1 MVGKILGI
9 DWSRTTVP
17 DYEVIAKLEKIVQ
30 TNREFAQVSRKLSDS
45 IRLTPGNTPREM
57 KNIESIP
64 AGAGGCIGTG
74 RVDESLEEYDHQQ
87 QRSSSRR
94 NLYD

>member
-9 DWSRTTVP
+9 DWTKTSVP

-45 IRLTPGNTPREM
+45 VRCCPGQVETPRDSARTAATFPIGEM
-57 KNIESIP
+57 
-64 AGAGGCIGTG
+64 
-74 RVDESLEEYDHQQ
+74 EENMDDFEPHKFG
-87 QRSSSRR
+87 RR
-94 NLYD
+94 NM

>member
-9 DWSRTTVP
+9 DWSKTSVP

-45 IRLTPGNTPREM
+45 VRLIPNQGDTPRE
-57 KNIESIP
+57 SARSAATLP
-64 AGAGGCIGTG
+64 IGEMEDNMDVCEPYKFG
-74 RVDESLEEYDHQQ
+74 
-87 QRSSSRR
+87 RR
-94 NLYD
+94 NM